1 MTRNEVPSIRS
12 LRVSVIIPTLNEAAY
27 LPNLLEALAAQTYP
41 ATEVIVADAGS
52 TDGTPELARRYGAL
66 VVQGGTPAVGRNA
79 GARVASGDLF
89 LFLDAD
95 VVPFPDFIERAVME
109 FLNKQCDVATV
120 RMVPWDGNLVE
131 RVVHDAANL
140 CLILMQSIFPHAP
153 GFCILIKRELHK
165 KIGGFDERLLMG
177 EDTDYVQ
184 RAARFGRFAVL
195 TSTCIPVS
203 MRRIRKEG
211 MLRLG
216 AKYLWCETQILMG
229 KPICRIPFKY
239 EFGAFPPP
247 TRTSHPAQQR
257 IKKELL
263 QLRFSNTLR
272 GSWVAL
278 EGLQLGKARLP
289 QLPPTIRRIAWKSA
303 AWLKRV
309 W

>member
-1 MTRNEVPSIRS
+1 MTRNEVPSNRS

-52 TDGTPELARRYGAL
+52 TDGTPELARRYGAW

-165 KIGGFDERLLMG
+165 KIGGFDERLLIG
-177 EDTDYVQ
+177 RGHRLCPTCCPIWPLRCPDQHVHP
-184 RAARFGRFAVL
+184 RLHAANPKGGNA
-195 TSTCIPVS
+195 S
-203 MRRIRKEG
+203 
-211 MLRLG
+211 LG
-216 AKYLWCETQILMG
+216 G
-229 KPICRIPFKY
+229 KI
-239 EFGAFPPP
+239 
-247 TRTSHPAQQR
+247 S
-257 IKKELL
+257 
-263 QLRFSNTLR
+263 
-272 GSWVAL
+272 V
-278 EGLQLGKARLP
+278 
-289 QLPPTIRRIAWKSA
+289 
-303 AWLKRV
+303 V
-309 W
+309 